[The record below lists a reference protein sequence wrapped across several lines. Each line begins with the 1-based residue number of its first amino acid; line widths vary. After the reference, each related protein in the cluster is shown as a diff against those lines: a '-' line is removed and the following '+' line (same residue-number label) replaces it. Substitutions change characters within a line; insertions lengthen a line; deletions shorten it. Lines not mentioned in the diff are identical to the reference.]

1 MFVLALLT
9 VPNTARADGG
19 ARWPTLSLRA
29 AETWYRT
36 GLQSRYIARARDH
49 AELLGVSGLPSSPTE
64 ETYAVRE
71 SRRVTL
77 GRKAIRSI
85 LGFAQTSVRSRAE
98 GASGP
103 ATGAL
108 AGVAGGVG
116 RAAQVVRAQT
126 AGSGPD
132 RRITA
137 FQIWANE
144 AIVFDQRR
152 AAKADLDPSPHN
164 LSDPRAASGAF
175 NMV

>member
-1 MFVLALLT
+1 MSMHAVA
-9 VPNTARADGG
+9 
-19 ARWPTLSLRA
+19 SS
-29 AETWYRT
+29 
-36 GLQSRYIARARDH
+36 QSYISI
-49 AELLGVSGLPSSPTE
+49 V
-64 ETYAVRE
+64 VCE

-85 LGFAQTSVRSRAE
+85 LGLTQTSVRSRAE
-98 GASGP
+98 VASGP

-137 FQIWANE
+137 FQIWANA